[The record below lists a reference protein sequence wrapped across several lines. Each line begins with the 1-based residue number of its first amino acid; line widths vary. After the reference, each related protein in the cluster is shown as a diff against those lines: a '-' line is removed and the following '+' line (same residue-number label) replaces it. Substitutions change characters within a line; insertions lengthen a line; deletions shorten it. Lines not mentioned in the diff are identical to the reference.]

1 MIPSVGEV
9 KDDRDKV
16 AKETKMLQ
24 NHALLKQF
32 QLGLWFGS
40 LPPQYTHRYMWKW
53 AMPMCPG
60 LQENDPRLKV
70 AQTVGLRVSYPVP
83 SLCSS
88 ISS

>member
-40 LPPQYTHRYMWKW
+40 LPPQYTHR
-53 AMPMCPG
+53 
-60 LQENDPRLKV
+60 
-70 AQTVGLRVSYPVP
+70 
-83 SLCSS
+83 
-88 ISS
+88 